1 MGEAAKPLIFKGFQ
15 MFPNRLYCR
24 FAWQAWHFVIVSR
37 VWESV
42 ERRFVWQTQHFGDL
56 HRHFAW
62 QSQHFRR
69 VVLRVLCESHCQG
82 CVKCGDSVQIGW
94 QMWNVVTCDDTPHS
108 TLYTPHSVLYTP
120 HSTLYTLHSTLHAL
134 DFTLHTLHSTLHTF
148 HSKHHTLQLHTPHS
162 TLYTPHSTPY
172 TLHST
177 LYTLHSTLYT
187 LHSSVYTS
195 HSPPNTLRFTL
206 HTLHST
212 LYTLHILHSPLNTLL
227 SSHPTLCTPPSSTF
241 HSLQCTGTVAGE
253 QCTRLFKLL
262 HRSFLR
268 DCIRFHGASCF
279 FNWPL
284 VCVLRPVLDN
294 PWQTMINPCLMYIP
308 S

>member
-1 MGEAAKPLIFKGFQ
+1 

-82 CVKCGDSVQIGW
+82 LRQVWW
-94 QMWNVVTCDDTPHS
+94 QRANRVADVECCDMRWHS
-108 TLYTPHSVLYTP
+108 
-120 HSTLYTLHSTLHAL
+120 
-134 DFTLHTLHSTLHTF
+134 TLHTLHSTLRTL
-148 HSKHHTLQLHTPHS
+148 HSTLHTLHFTLHTSRSRLYTPHFTLHTSHFSLQASHFTLHTPHF
-162 TLYTPHSTPY
+162 TLHTPHLTLY

-177 LYTLHSTLYT
+177 TLHSTLYT